1 MWWLPA
7 LVFAASFAAVH
18 LSYLMS
24 AGAGQVPV
32 CFPYIEGCCSISRAA
47 RQEPAIHLFRAVMI
61 PVATAMAALW
71 WLAGQWLQRAGDGRS
86 AAWRWMVVI
95 GVTGALALVLDATF
109 LVTQGPAYDLLRRY
123 GATIFFGFTALAEML
138 LAARLERL
146 RRSGRSVA
154 GAGSGRVMLVLIA
167 VMLTLGLAD
176 IPVSAL
182 AASDGPENAIEWTFA
197 LVMTTWFAFLAAA
210 WRRAG
215 LTVRVIGSNRR

>member
-1 MWWLPA
+1 M
-7 LVFAASFAAVH
+7 VFAASFAAVH

-47 RQEPAIHLFRAVMI
+47 RQAPAIHLFRAVMI
-61 PVATAMAALW
+61 PVATAMGALW
-71 WLAGQWLQRAGDGRS
+71 WVAGQWLQRAGDGRS
-86 AAWRWMVVI
+86 GARRWMVVT
-95 GVTGALALVLDATF
+95 GMTGASALVLYATF
-109 LVTQGPAYDLLRRY
+109 LGTHGPAYDLLRRY

-146 RRSGRSVA
+146 RRSERSVVGTA
-154 GAGSGRVMLVLIA
+154 SGRPMLVLIA

-182 AASDGPENAIEWTFA
+182 VASDGPENAIEWTFA
-197 LVMTTWFAFLAAA
+197 LVMMSWFAFLAAA